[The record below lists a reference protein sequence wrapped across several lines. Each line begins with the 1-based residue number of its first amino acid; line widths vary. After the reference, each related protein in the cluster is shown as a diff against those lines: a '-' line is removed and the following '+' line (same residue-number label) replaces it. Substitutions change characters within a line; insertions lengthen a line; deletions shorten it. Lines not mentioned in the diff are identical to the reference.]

1 MLTDAIGE
9 EDGELEEDLAP
20 VIDPPRPLLKVAFAF
35 VYASRNPDAYSTR
48 EIAYADR
55 QATHFLPV
63 S

>member
-20 VIDPPRPLLKVAFAF
+20 VIDPPR
-35 VYASRNPDAYSTR
+35 
-48 EIAYADR
+48 EITYADR